1 MTKIR
6 VFAAYAGS
14 SVGKTFC
21 VNAEVE
27 AGFHNTD
34 CGRKL
39 FFKSFD
45 DLKSHWNDKHNCTSF
60 QEMSYTVNLLP
71 A

>member
-1 MTKIR
+1 MTKVK

-14 SVGKTFC
+14 SVASTFC
-21 VNAEVE
+21 VSENVE

-39 FFKSFD
+39 FFNSFD
-45 DLKSHWNDKHNCTSF
+45 DLKNYWNKKHSSTSF
-60 QEMSYTVNLLP
+60 LEMSYTASL
-71 A
+71 